1 MVTYPLGKSVIA
13 VSSINY
19 LVDTKETAAFWER
32 FFSVMKIDLNKDNVQ
47 SGKNKKVQ
55 HDLLLDGPVD
65 SK

>member
-47 SGKNKKVQ
+47 SGKNKKVH

>member
-1 MVTYPLGKSVIA
+1 
-13 VSSINY
+13 
-19 LVDTKETAAFWER
+19 
-32 FFSVMKIDLNKDNVQ
+32 MKIDLNKDNVQ

>member
-1 MVTYPLGKSVIA
+1 MIA